1 MPKFIPKG
9 KLSKKAQKEINRQRR
24 ATWGFSPVTKTVGSK
39 KVYSRKK
46 KVQDPDN
53 YGLSFFSALPVFFP
67 DTGSSYRIP
76 SVPQRIISITVF
88 TFSVQ
93 GSCLSHDSGY
103 CA

>member
-1 MPKFIPKG
+1 MARFVSKE
-9 KLSKKAQKEINRQRR
+9 KLSKKARKTLDRQRR
-24 ATWGFSPVTKTVGSK
+24 VTWEFSPVTKTVGSK

-46 KVQDPDN
+46 KVQDPDD